1 MFTFCLPS
9 PFLDQHCRMHR
20 AVYIP
25 TQLIN
30 FALIPP
36 QFRFVFVSVVSLGWS
51 ASSISFENAT
61 LTPLIVID
69 TYLSIVHARLGT
81 DIVEP
86 VGY

>member
-1 MFTFCLPS
+1 
-9 PFLDQHCRMHR
+9 MHR
-20 AVYIP
+20 AVYTP
-25 TQLIN
+25 TQIIN

-51 ASSISFENAT
+51 ASSISFENAILT
-61 LTPLIVID
+61 LID
-69 TYLSIVHARLGT
+69 TYLSIVHAQLGT

>member
-1 MFTFCLPS
+1 MFTFCLSS

-20 AVYIP
+20 AVYTP
-25 TQLIN
+25 TQIIN

-61 LTPLIVID
+61 LTSLID
-69 TYLSIVHARLGT
+69 TYLSIVHAQLGT